1 MKSLQYARP
10 ISLPSICDIK
20 KTTSG
25 MYFYFFLNN
34 GEISVVCM
42 LHATGNHG
50 NWPVLTWHWYYS
62 IHHSQSRPDIYNM
75 FKHLNRWET
84 DVCFFI
90 LCGPMTEWEEDLAI
104 DNAKKIA
111 KRYSVCTSIIA
122 VFCRKGRCLLQDVL
136 GVFFLIG
143 LVLVRWK
150 PSPTQP

>member
-1 MKSLQYARP
+1 MLSWKFIASSMAWKSFRLWIGTPSSLDSLNNKVKTLQYARP
-10 ISLPSICDIK
+10 ISLLSICDIK

-25 MYFYFFLNN
+25 MKFYFFLNN

-75 FKHLNRWET
+75 FKHLNWWET

-104 DNAKKIA
+104 DNAK
-111 KRYSVCTSIIA
+111 R
-122 VFCRKGRCLLQDVL
+122 
-136 GVFFLIG
+136 
-143 LVLVRWK
+143 
-150 PSPTQP
+150 